1 MECFIISKGFVCIL
15 FFDCQRNSLL
25 CPFHIWE
32 FQNSVVKE
40 VVQSHTD
47 DTSKRNHWI
56 SVLIKIQSSF
66 YLITLGKCAINF
78 RWYRNP
84 SHHSHYS
91 FSFSDLCTII
101 RCVPLISSVCVCV
114 FSWDTWLG
122 IHLNIISHYNDE
134 NQKFKTLK
142 KWNNNTYIF
151 FILKI
156 KFRY

>member
-1 MECFIISKGFVCIL
+1 MLYNFQRLCMYLIFWLSKELSIMSISYMRIPKL
-15 FFDCQRNSLL
+15 
-25 CPFHIWE
+25 W
-32 FQNSVVKE
+32 VVKE

-91 FSFSDLCTII
+91 FCFSDLCTII